1 MNTEARVFKNTLYQI
16 LGKVIISG
24 LGVIATA
31 FLSRFLGTNLYGEYS
46 IILSYVGFVAIFAD
60 LGLSS
65 LLIREVAAGRVDHEY
80 FKHIFGL
87 RAFSAFTI
95 LLVGV
100 ILVFFFP
107 YGNLVKLG
115 VIIASLGTFFSL
127 LSSVIWSYFQ
137 GKVEFQNVVYSQI
150 TNSVAV
156 VVLTIAGV
164 YLKFPLMFFVI
175 VFLLG
180 NLVSFLVS
188 LNLAKIKIFFMSV
201 SRRVYTDIIK
211 ESWSFGVGAIIT
223 VAYFKIDSI
232 ILSLFYNP
240 ANTPDVGIYAIAYK
254 IFEVIVVF
262 GGTFTA
268 AMYPY
273 FSKKITDKDFSAS
286 FRKFFLYTLL
296 ISVLGG
302 LFLLIFSKPLVLLL
316 GGESYINSGSSLII
330 LSVAA
335 GATILAAFFLNIAV
349 SAGKQ
354 KEVVK
359 YAFLALAINIILN
372 FIFIPKYSYIAASW
386 ITVATQLFILITNA
400 YIAYK
405 FLAQNRTYEK

>member
-1 MNTEARVFKNTLYQI
+1 MNTEARVFKNTAYQI
-16 LGKVIISG
+16 FGKIIISG
-24 LGVIATA
+24 LGVVATA

-46 IILSYVGFVAIFAD
+46 ITLSYVGFVAIFAD

-65 LLIREVAAGRVDHEY
+65 LLVREVAAGRANHEY

-87 RAFSAFTI
+87 RAFSAFAV
-95 LLVGV
+95 LLLGV

-107 YGNLVKLG
+107 YNNLVKLG
-115 VIIASLGTFFSL
+115 VIIASLGTFLSL

-150 TNSVAV
+150 ANSVAV

-164 YLKFPLMFFVI
+164 YLKLPMIFFVV

-180 NLVSFLVS
+180 NLVSFSVS
-188 LNLAKIKIFFMSV
+188 LDLAKIKIFFMSV
-201 SRRVYTDIIK
+201 SRKVYADIIK

-240 ANTPDVGIYAIAYK
+240 ASTPDVGIYAIAYK

-273 FSKKITDKDFSAS
+273 FSKKISDKDFSAS
-286 FRKFFLYTLL
+286 FRKFFLYTLV

-302 LFLLIFSKPLVLLL
+302 LFLLVFSKPLVLLL
-316 GGESYINSGSSLII
+316 GGGSYINASNSLII
-330 LSVAA
+330 LSAA
-335 GATILAAFFLNIAV
+335 AVATILAGFFLNIAV
-349 SAGKQ
+349 SVGKQ
-354 KEVVK
+354 VLVAK
-359 YAFLALAINIILN
+359 YALAALVINVILN
-372 FIFIPKYSYIAASW
+372 FIFIPRYSYIAASW
-386 ITVATQLFILITNA
+386 ITVITQLFILITNA
-400 YIAYK
+400 YVAYRFVK
-405 FLAQNRTYEK
+405 KS

>member
-24 LGVIATA
+24 FGVVATA

-46 IILSYVGFVAIFAD
+46 ITLSYVGFVAIFAD

-65 LLIREVAAGRVDHEY
+65 LLIREVAAGRADHEY

-87 RAFSAFTI
+87 RAFSGFVV
-95 LLVGV
+95 LFLGV

-150 TNSVAV
+150 ANSVAV
-156 VVLTIAGV
+156 VVLTIAGI
-164 YLKFPLMFFVI
+164 YLKLPMIFFVV

-180 NLVSFLVS
+180 NLVSFFVS
-188 LNLAKIKIFFMSV
+188 LDLARIKIFFMSV
-201 SRRVYTDIIK
+201 SRKVYADIIK

-273 FSKKITDKDFSAS
+273 FSKKISDKDFSAS
-286 FRKFFLYTLL
+286 FRKFFLYTLV

-302 LFLLIFSKPLVLLL
+302 LFLLVFSKPLVLLL
-316 GGESYINSGSSLII
+316 GGGSYINASNSLII
-330 LSVAA
+330 LSAA
-335 GATILAAFFLNIAV
+335 AVATILAGFFLNIAV
-349 SAGKQ
+349 SVGKQ
-354 KEVVK
+354 VLVAK
-359 YAFLALAINIILN
+359 YALAALVINVILN
-372 FIFIPKYSYIAASW
+372 FIFIPRYSYIAASW
-386 ITVATQLFILITNA
+386 ITVVTQLFILITNA
-400 YIAYK
+400 YVAYRFVK
-405 FLAQNRTYEK
+405 KS